1 MEELLFNIVDCT
13 SANIT
18 TPNVADDLDLISEIQ
33 ESPQVGSTNIQK
45 YTIEFSKNCCPS
57 TLIDIPVFYN
67 FSRVY
72 VDCNF
77 NVGTGIYSYGFNL
90 LGINPLFV
98 TSIRISK
105 NDTLN
110 YLPATFT
117 NVFGNTGIH
126 YDITYAQADVTIA
139 NATLPDPPNTQ
150 DYTFYLEVTHT
161 SGFIYII
168 RMTFRLEQ
176 PGGCSTLISSSIVST
191 VYPEID
197 ERIVFDTATSID
209 LLPLYG
215 AVDTLYSGIYEVI
228 ICRWR
233 VTNALTLTSLISEC
247 VQNNYFIDCQLKC
260 EIVNKLVQCKDTNI
274 MTYYRALQF
283 ANDCNTSYQDMCD
296 MYELMMNKLNNPD
309 CSDPYDDCNC
319 GDSRDQFFT
328 QRSYNNNRTA
338 TRSCGSCK
346 S

>member
-1 MEELLFNIVDCT
+1 MDELLFNIVDCEN
-13 SANIT
+13 ANIT
-18 TPNVADDLDLISEIQ
+18 TPNVADDLDLISEMQ
-33 ESPQVGSTNIQK
+33 ESPQTGSTNIQK
-45 YTIEFSKNCCPS
+45 YTIEYSKNCCTPE
-57 TLIDIPVFYN
+57 LIDIPVFYN
-67 FSRVY
+67 FTTTH
-72 VDCNF
+72 VDCNY
-77 NVGTGIYSYGFNL
+77 NVETQIYTYGFNL

-117 NVFGNTGIH
+117 NVSGNTGIH
-126 YDITYAQADVTIA
+126 YDITYAQADVLIP
-139 NATLPDPPNTQ
+139 NAGFGDPPNTQ

-161 SGFIYII
+161 SGFIYVI
-168 RMTFRLEQ
+168 RLTFRLEQ
-176 PGGCSTLISSSIVST
+176 PGGCNLISHSLVSRT
-191 VYPEID
+191 YPEID

-209 LLPLYG
+209 LLPLYE

-228 ICRWR
+228 ICRWI

-283 ANDCNTSYQDMCD
+283 ANDCNTSYHDMCD

-309 CSDPYDDCNC
+309 CRDPYDDCNC
-319 GDSRDQFFT
+319 GDSRDAFFT
-328 QRSYNNNRTA
+328 QRSYNNNKASSRNCKT
-338 TRSCGSCK
+338 CG
-346 S
+346 